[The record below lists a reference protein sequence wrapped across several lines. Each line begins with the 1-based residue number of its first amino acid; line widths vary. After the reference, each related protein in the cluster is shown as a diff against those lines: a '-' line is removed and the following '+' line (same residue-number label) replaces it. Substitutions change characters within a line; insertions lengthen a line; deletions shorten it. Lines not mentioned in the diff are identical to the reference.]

1 MIEAII
7 LCALFGTFILL
18 AFIKG
23 VELGAKL
30 NRNERI
36 EIKGPINSFKEKVKE
51 RKESKE
57 LTEAQEIM
65 KINLE
70 NIDNYD
76 GTSIGQKD
84 IPR

>member
-30 NRNERI
+30 NRNER
-36 EIKGPINSFKEKVKE
+36 SF
-51 RKESKE
+51 SDNDQCN
-57 LTEAQEIM
+57 EA
-65 KINLE
+65 
-70 NIDNYD
+70 
-76 GTSIGQKD
+76 
-84 IPR
+84 